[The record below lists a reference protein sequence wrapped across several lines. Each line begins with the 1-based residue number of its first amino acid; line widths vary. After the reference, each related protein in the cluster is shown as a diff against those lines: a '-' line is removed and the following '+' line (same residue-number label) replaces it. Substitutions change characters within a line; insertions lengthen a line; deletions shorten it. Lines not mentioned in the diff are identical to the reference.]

1 MKLIG
6 FLLSQESN
14 RLKEDR
20 ISRQKILNENRI
32 LNNLK
37 KKHKISEKFFL
48 KIRLILRFFNKI
60 VESIY
65 KISLTL
71 QNSNSQHQLNK
82 IVESIY
88 KISLTLQNSNSQ
100 HQLNKIVESIYKISL
115 TLQNSN
121 SQHQL
126 NKIVECL
133 RRVLKAKHFPENKNK
148 IINNIERLT
157 SFGQLES
164 KIWLIKTL
172 KEKNLLN
179 LGTVFVCAG
188 WYALLPFF
196 LLKDKDFLI
205 KQIFNFDIDPLS
217 VLTSEDLNRES
228 VKNNWKFK
236 AVLKDIL
243 DLNYQIAQ
251 FNTLKANGELQ
262 NLSISPDT
270 IINTACEHIS
280 NFSCW
285 WKLLPTGK
293 LIILQSNNFFESE
306 DHSNC
311 VKSLKEFKKQ
321 APLSLI
327 YEGELHLEKYTRFM
341 LIGYKK

>member
-1 MKLIG
+1 MVNKSQNLSFQYESVKTIEFIYKIKLT
-6 FLLSQESN
+6 LQNSDSQHQLE
-14 RLKEDR
+14 
-20 ISRQKILNENRI
+20 
-32 LNNLK
+32 
-37 KKHKISEKFFL
+37 
-48 KIRLILRFFNKI
+48 KI

-82 IVESIY
+82 IIESIY

-100 HQLNKIVESIYKISL
+100 HQLNPIIES
-115 TLQNSN
+115 
-121 SQHQL
+121 
-126 NKIVECL
+126 L
-133 RRVLKAKHFPENKNK
+133 RRVLKAEYFPGNKDK
-148 IINNIERLT
+148 ITNNIERLS

-164 KIWLIKTL
+164 KIWLIKIL
-172 KEKNLLN
+172 KEKKLLN

-188 WYALLPFF
+188 WYSLLAFF
-196 LLKDKDFLI
+196 VLHDKDFSI
-205 KQIFNFDIDPLS
+205 KQIFNFEIDPLS
-217 VLTSEDLNRES
+217 VPISEDFNRES

-243 DLNYQIAQ
+243 DLNYQMAQ

-262 NLSISPDT
+262 KLSISPDT

-280 NFSCW
+280 NFSGW
-285 WKLLPTGK
+285 WKFLPTGK
-293 LIILQSNNFFESE
+293 LIILQSNNFYESE

-311 VKSLKEFKKQ
+311 VKSLQEFKKQ